1 MGTKASS
8 HIEEP
13 APGERIAVVG
23 AGSWGTAMAQL
34 LADKGYAVDL
44 WTFEAEVCQQIR
56 QVRENTVYLPGCP
69 LSQRIRPDTD
79 LDAVVRAKDLVV
91 MVVPSHVMRS
101 VAERLSGRI
110 APTCIVVSASKGIE
124 NKTHLTMTG
133 ILAET
138 LQGHEPRRL
147 AALSGPSFA
156 REVARRVPTVVT
168 VAARDDEVAAYVQ
181 GIFAAPW
188 FRVYTNDD
196 VIGVELGGAVKN
208 VIAIAAGVIDGLGLG
223 LNTRAALITRGLTEI
238 RRLGLALGANPRTF
252 TGLAGMGDLVLTCTG
267 ALSRNHTVG
276 VKLGEGKKLEEIL
289 AEMRMVAEGVKTARS
304 VYNLS
309 RRLGVEMPISQE
321 IYRILYEGTSPAE
334 GVMRLMTRDLK
345 EELDQR

>member
-1 MGTKASS
+1 MTETANRKGPPLPEA
-8 HIEEP
+8 
-13 APGERIAVVG
+13 RIAVVG
-23 AGSWGTAMAQL
+23 AGSWGTALAQL
-34 LADKGYAVDL
+34 LADKGYDVDL
-44 WTFEAEVCQQIR
+44 WTFEDEIRQQIR
-56 QVRENTVYLPGCP
+56 DLRENTVYLPGCP
-69 LSQRIRPDTD
+69 LSENIRPDTD
-79 LDAVVRAKDLVV
+79 LDAVVREKDLVV
-91 MVVPSHVMRS
+91 MVVPSHVMRQ
-101 VAERLSGRI
+101 VAERLSGHLP
-110 APTCIVVSASKGIE
+110 PTCIVVSASKGIE
-124 NKTHLTMTG
+124 NTTHLTMTG

-138 LQGHEPRRL
+138 LQGHDPRYL

-168 VAARDDEVAAYVQ
+168 VAARDEAVAAYVQ
-181 GIFAAPW
+181 RVFAAPW
-188 FRVYTNDD
+188 FRVYTNED

-276 VKLGEGKKLEEIL
+276 VKLGEGKRLEEIL
-289 AEMRMVAEGVKTARS
+289 AEMRMVAEGVKTAKS

-309 RRLGVEMPISQE
+309 RRLGVEMPISHE

-345 EELDQR
+345 DELDEH